1 MELPRPEEDREPR
14 SRVKGGGRVAEAL
27 CVFSLCVLSLLLWLP
42 RFSGPIDLRYDA
54 GVYYVLGSSLAE
66 GKGYR
71 LLNEPGEIEAIQY
84 PPLLPLL
91 VAAHE
96 RLAGSADMH
105 AAGPLLR
112 ISFFFLFTAYGLA
125 VYFLARSFLRPGP
138 SFLAAAVSLCHVLTI
153 FMGDLLFGEIPFA
166 LTTVLCLLVARK
178 ARSVPG
184 RAGAGILAVA
194 SYLLRSVG
202 LALLAAWVASAAL
215 ERRYGRAA
223 LRLAVALVP
232 VLLWQGY
239 IGRVKASEE
248 YRKPAYEYQRADYQF
263 YNVGYVENITL
274 IDSFKPELG
283 RADLSLMA
291 RRFLANVSAI
301 PWVFGEA
308 VSFRREFLESQLRK
322 IEKRVPFFPSSS
334 HLAAIAFGTLGLLIL
349 LGLLLLL
356 RAREWML
363 VLYVAASVGLVCLTP
378 WPQQFIRYLTPLIPL
393 LAIALGVA
401 LTTLARVR
409 KPAAWAAGAIVALLL
424 AGQALALWHIY
435 ARFHHPVRYTDS
447 TGTGRRYHLFFY
459 GRSWPALDQSL
470 DWLRDHSAPGDVIA
484 TSCPHWTWLRTG
496 RKAVMPP
503 FEPDPATAE
512 RLLDTVPVTWVIVD
526 ELEFT
531 DVSRRYAARVVE
543 ARPESWRKVY
553 TSRSGEVRVYR
564 REGNAVSP
572 SGGAK

>member
-1 MELPRPEEDREPR
+1 MEP
-14 SRVKGGGRVAEAL
+14 SRNKRIDAFACAAL
-27 CVFSLCVLSLLLWLP
+27 AALSLALWLP
-42 RFSGPIDLRYDA
+42 RFAGPIDLRYDA
-54 GVYYVLGSSLAE
+54 GVYSVLGSSLAE

-96 RLAGSADMH
+96 RLAGSSEMH
-105 AAGPLLR
+105 AVGHLLR
-112 ISFFFLFTAYGLA
+112 ISFFLLFTAYGLA
-125 VYFLARSFLRPGP
+125 VYFLARSFLGAGP
-138 SFLAAAVSLCHVLTI
+138 AFLAAVVSQCHVLTI
-153 FMGDLLFGEIPFA
+153 FMGDLLFGEVPFA
-166 LTTVLCLLVARK
+166 LTTVLCLLVLKK
-178 ARSVPG
+178 ARSLPG
-184 RAGAGILAVA
+184 RAGAGVLAVA
-194 SYLLRSVG
+194 AYLLRSVG
-202 LALLAAWVASAAL
+202 LALLAAWVAAAAL

-232 VLLWQGY
+232 VLLWQGH

-283 RADLSLMA
+283 RADLSLIA
-291 RRFLANVSAI
+291 RRFLTNLSAI
-301 PWVFGEA
+301 PLVFGEA

-322 IEKRVPFFPSSS
+322 IEKRVPFFPPSSL
-334 HLAAIAFGTLGLLIL
+334 LATMAFGLLGILIL
-349 LGLLLLL
+349 MGLFFLL
-356 RAREWML
+356 RAREWTL

-401 LTTLARVR
+401 LTTLAKTR
-409 KPAAWAAGAIVALLL
+409 KPAAWAAGGIVALLL
-424 AGQALALWHIY
+424 AGQALALWHVY
-435 ARFHHPVRYTDS
+435 TRFHHRVRYTDS
-447 TGTGRRYHLFFY
+447 QGIERRYRLFFY

-470 DWLRDHSAPGDVIA
+470 DWLRDHSQPSDVIA

-503 FEPDPATAE
+503 FEPDPAEAE

-531 DVSRRYAARVVE
+531 DVSRRYAARMAE

-564 REGNAVSP
+564 RVASGNAASP
-572 SGGAK
+572 PGGAK

>member
-1 MELPRPEEDREPR
+1 MEPDRNR
-14 SRVKGGGRVAEAL
+14 RLDAFACAALVA
-27 CVFSLCVLSLLLWLP
+27 LSAALWLP

-84 PPLLPLL
+84 PPLLPLF

-96 RLAGSADMH
+96 RLAGNAGMH
-105 AAGPLLR
+105 AAGHLLR

-125 VYFLARSFLRPGP
+125 VYFLARSFFRPGP
-138 SFLAAAVSLCHVLTI
+138 AFLAAVVSLCHVLPL

-166 LTTVLCLLVARK
+166 LTTVLCLLVTKK
-178 ARSVPG
+178 AQSLPG
-184 RAGAGILAVA
+184 RVGAGILAVA
-194 SYLLRSVG
+194 SYLLRSAG
-202 LALLAAWVASAAL
+202 LALLAAWVAAAAL

-239 IGRVKASEE
+239 LGRVKASEE

-283 RADLSLMA
+283 RADFSLMA
-291 RRFLANVSAI
+291 RRFLTNVSAI
-301 PWVFGEA
+301 PLVFGEA

-322 IEKRVPFFPSSS
+322 IEKRIPFFPPSAL
-334 HLAAIAFGTLGLLIL
+334 LATAAFGILGILIL
-349 LGLLLLL
+349 AGLWFLL

-401 LTTLARVR
+401 LTTLAKAR
-409 KPAAWAAGAIVALLL
+409 KPAAWAAGGIVALLL
-424 AGQALALWHIY
+424 AGQALALWHVY
-435 ARFHHPVRYTDS
+435 TRFHHRVRYTDS
-447 TGTGRRYHLFFY
+447 QGIERRYRLFFY
-459 GRSWPALDQSL
+459 GRSWPALDESL
-470 DWLRDHSAPGDVIA
+470 DWLRARSAPGDVIA
-484 TSCPHWTWLRTG
+484 TSCPHWTWLRIG

-503 FEPDPATAE
+503 FEPDPAEAE
-512 RLLDTVPVTWVIVD
+512 RLLDTVPAAWVIVD
-526 ELEFT
+526 DLEFT
-531 DVSRRYAARVVE
+531 DVSRRYAARMVE
-543 ARPESWRKVY
+543 ARPQSWKKVY

-564 REGNAVSP
+564 REGKTASP
-572 SGGAK
+572 PGGAK

>member
-1 MELPRPEEDREPR
+1 M
-14 SRVKGGGRVAEAL
+14 KGEGRAVASGAL
-27 CVFSLCVLSLLLWLP
+27 GLCALSLLLWLP
-42 RFSGPIDLRYDA
+42 RLSGPIDLRYDA
-54 GVYYVLGSSLAE
+54 GVYSVLGSSLAE

-91 VAAHE
+91 AAAHE

-105 AAGPLLR
+105 AVGHLLR
-112 ISFFFLFTAYGLA
+112 ISFFLLFTAYGLA
-125 VYFLARSFLRPGP
+125 VYFLARSFLQAGP
-138 SFLAAAVSLCHVLTI
+138 AFLAATVSQCHVLTI

-166 LTTVLCLLVARK
+166 LTTVLCLLVTRK
-178 ARSVPG
+178 ARSLPG
-184 RAGAGILAVA
+184 RAGAGVLAVA

-202 LALLAAWVASAAL
+202 LALLAAWVVAAAL

-223 LRLAVALVP
+223 LRLAAALVP

-239 IGRVKASEE
+239 IGHVKASEE
-248 YRKPAYEYQRADYQF
+248 YRNPAYEYQRADYQF

-291 RRFLANVSAI
+291 RRFLTNLAAI
-301 PWVFGEA
+301 PLVFGEA
-308 VSFRREFLESQLRK
+308 VSFRREFLQSQLQK
-322 IEKRVPFFPSSS
+322 IEKRVLFFPPSSL
-334 HLAAIAFGTLGLLIL
+334 LATIAFGILGILIL
-349 LGLLLLL
+349 GGLWVLL
-356 RAREWML
+356 RAREWTL

-378 WPQQFIRYLTPLIPL
+378 WPHQFIRYVTPLIPL

-401 LTTLARVR
+401 LTTLAGAR
-409 KPAAWAAGAIVALLL
+409 KPAAWAAGGIVALLL
-424 AGQALALWHIY
+424 TGQALALWHAY
-435 ARFHHPVRYTDS
+435 TRFHHRVRYTDS
-447 TGTGRRYHLFFY
+447 QGTERRYRLFFY
-459 GRSWPALDQSL
+459 GRSWPALDESL
-470 DWLRDHSAPGDVIA
+470 DWLRERSGPGDVIA

-503 FEPDPATAE
+503 FEPDPAEAE
-512 RLLDTVPVTWVIVD
+512 RLLDTVPVTWVILD

-564 REGNAVSP
+564 RVFSGNRNAASP